1 MMTEAQ
7 KNVLRP
13 LAEVAFDEPM
23 ARHTTFRVGGPAEA
37 FAVPTRKELPKL
49 LAFAKK
55 EQIPLTIL
63 GNGSNVL
70 VSDDGLSGL
79 VISIGEPMAEI
90 AVSGEEV
97 RMGAGAMIVAA
108 ARAAGEA
115 GLSGLEFAG
124 GIPGSVGGAV
134 VMNGGAYGGE
144 MADVLTS
151 VTVLDGNGEEKIYS
165 ADELELSYRHSIF
178 MEETHRD
185 EIILSATMKLAKGN
199 ADEIQAKMADFNA
212 RRREKQPLEF
222 PSAGS
227 TFKRPAGNFAG
238 KLIQEAGLA
247 GYTVGG
253 AQVSEKH
260 CGFVINKGNATAKDI
275 LAVIRYVQSEVE
287 RTSGIRLEEE
297 VRLLGFGDKIT
308 NRTD

>member
-7 KNVLRP
+7 KNVLQS
-13 LAEVAFDEPM
+13 LAEVALGEPM
-23 ARHTTFRVGGPAEA
+23 AKHTTFRVGGPAEA
-37 FAVPTRKELPKL
+37 YVTPTKEELPKL
-49 LAFAKK
+49 LAFAKSGK
-55 EQIPLTIL
+55 IPVTIL

-70 VSDDGLSGL
+70 VSDDGLKGL

-90 AVSGEEV
+90 VVSGEEI
-97 RMGAGAMIVAA
+97 RAGAGAMIAA
-108 ARAAGEA
+108 VARAAGEA
-115 GLSGLEFAG
+115 GLAGLEFAG

-151 VTVLDGNGEEKIYS
+151 VTVLDESGEEMTYS

-178 MEETHRD
+178 MEETHQD

-199 ADEIQAKMADFNA
+199 ADEIQAKIADFNA

-260 CGFVINKGNATAKDI
+260 CGFVINKGDATAADV
-275 LAVIRYVQSEVE
+275 LAVIRFVQSKVE
-287 RTSGIRLEEE
+287 KTSGIRLEEE
-297 VRLLGFGDKIT
+297 VRLLGF
-308 NRTD
+308 